1 MTVQPSP
8 TALHIS
14 ARITE
19 SVDVKRRLLADRAA
33 LAIIE
38 KVADELIQ
46 AFRRDRKV
54 LIFGN
59 GGSAADAQHIAAELV
74 GGFTVRER
82 PPLPVEALSVNTS
95 ALTAI
100 ANDYDFTT
108 VFARQVAAFGRA
120 GDVAIGLSTS
130 GNSANVIAALEVARK
145 NGLVTVGL
153 TGQTGGKLSGLV
165 DYCVRVPSDDTPRIQ
180 EVHILL
186 GHILCELVELRLYP
200 SDGGAREW
208 ETR

>member
-1 MTVQPSP
+1 MAGQPTSP
-8 TALHIS
+8 ALHIS
-14 ARITE
+14 ARIEE
-19 SVDVKRRLLADRAA
+19 SIDVKRRLLGDRAA
-33 LAIIE
+33 LEIIE
-38 KVADELIQ
+38 AVAEELVR
-46 AFRRDRKV
+46 AYRRDGKV

-130 GNSANVIAALEVARK
+130 GNSGNVIAALDVAKK
-145 NGLVTVGL
+145 NGLVTVGF
-153 TGQTGGKLSGLV
+153 TGQTGGKLAGRV

-186 GHILCELVELRLYP
+186 GHIVCELVELRLYP
-200 SDGGAREW
+200 SDGGAR
-208 ETR
+208 